1 MKYNIKAYPFNNNE
15 LHKINYKSNLNTRQQ
30 RIYNKNLLT
39 HNNYDDY
46 NKYTEGEFRYIGP
59 YMDDINPDFESHI
72 LPYLKN
78 NINTNPNDDSI
89 SNNTNI
95 NPICSTINNIP
106 AIISSLFFLIFT
118 FIIIKKIFSLIV

>member
-30 RIYNKNLLT
+30 RIYNKNLMT
-39 HNNYDDY
+39 RDHYDDDY
-46 NKYTEGEFRYIGP
+46 NKYIGP

-78 NINTNPNDDSI
+78 NINTNSNDNSI
-89 SNNTNI
+89 GNNTNI

-118 FIIIKKIFSLIV
+118 FIIIKKLISLIV